1 MTCHNVDKGPHV
13 SCICVHLRN
22 SSGVDN
28 RADDGSTGHGPW
40 VNGSRVIGHGSTGH
54 GSWVS
59 GSRVIGHESDG
70 HPGLRTVDPTARN
83 VCKHIFLFSSA
94 NQTVSNATAAA
105 HAGTR
110 ESRG

>member
-1 MTCHNVDKGPHV
+1 VTCHNVDKGPHV

-28 RADDGSTGHGPW
+28 RADD
-40 VNGSRVIGHGSTGH
+40 GSTGH

-83 VCKHIFLFSSA
+83 VCKHIFPFSLA